1 MNLAVL
7 YVSLQHNTAPKF
19 VRARQA
25 FLALGHA
32 LLPIVRDAEEGLR
45 NPKPVVETTP
55 LTFPHT
61 VLENDF
67 NSSSQL
73 ATHPAVL
80 AVRCRDLVASLYMLF
95 KSQRFTLIGLGSDL
109 TVTSSP
115 LCSTTSSALPS
126 TVVTHEPFASTC
138 RSSHRAL
145 SSHASTETKI
155 LLEI

>member
-1 MNLAVL
+1 MNLAVP
-7 YVSLQHNTAPKF
+7 VRILQHNTAPKF

-67 NSSSQL
+67 DSSSQL

-80 AVRCRDLVASLYMLF
+80 
-95 KSQRFTLIGLGSDL
+95 GP
-109 TVTSSP
+109 P
-115 LCSTTSSALPS
+115 LS
-126 TVVTHEPFASTC
+126 
-138 RSSHRAL
+138 
-145 SSHASTETKI
+145 
-155 LLEI
+155 

>member
-67 NSSSQL
+67 DSSSQL

-80 AVRCRDLVASLYMLF
+80 ALRCRDLVA
-95 KSQRFTLIGLGSDL
+95 TA
-109 TVTSSP
+109 SSTP
-115 LCSTTSSALPS
+115 DM
-126 TVVTHEPFASTC
+126 
-138 RSSHRAL
+138 RL
-145 SSHASTETKI
+145 S
-155 LLEI
+155 

>member
-32 LLPIVRDAEEGLR
+32 LLPIVRDAEKGLR
-45 NPKPVVETTP
+45 NPKPVAETTP

-61 VLENDF
+61 ILENDF
-67 NSSSQL
+67 DSSSQL

-80 AVRCRDLVASLYMLF
+80 ALRCRDLVAFPQHALQITALYLDWRGLRLDGDVLTAL
-95 KSQRFTLIGLGSDL
+95 KLIV
-109 TVTSSP
+109 TVCIVATNLLYIFSSVVCMTSIG
-115 LCSTTSSALPS
+115 
-126 TVVTHEPFASTC
+126 AS
-138 RSSHRAL
+138 
-145 SSHASTETKI
+145 I
-155 LLEI
+155 Q